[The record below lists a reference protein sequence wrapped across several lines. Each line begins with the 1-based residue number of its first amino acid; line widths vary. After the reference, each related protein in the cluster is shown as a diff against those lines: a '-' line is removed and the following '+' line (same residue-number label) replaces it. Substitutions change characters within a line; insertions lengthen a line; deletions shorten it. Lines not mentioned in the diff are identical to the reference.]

1 VIAVVVRVEYRI
13 ASLAQLCN
21 DPGIVEPVFRRAVAF
36 GKVMSEID
44 QNFRPGGP
52 DFGDAP
58 ANLVD
63 AAVDGDSHNSF
74 TVICGLYFC
83 VLTIIC
89 LLQFS

>member
-1 VIAVVVRVEYRI
+1 MIAVVVRVEYRI

-44 QNFRPGGP
+44 QNFRPGSP

-58 ANLVD
+58 ADLVN
-63 AAVDGDSHNSF
+63 AAVDGYLHKRFRFSS
-74 TVICGLYFC
+74 
-83 VLTIIC
+83 LTFISRI
-89 LLQFS
+89 SS